1 MVHLENYTKMK
12 FTQYLTEA
20 KKEGA
25 NLHLEHIED
34 QVLNFGVQGAR
45 DAINFLQSLRD
56 MLAGHAQ
63 SKVNVTTKWDGA
75 PAIFCGT
82 NPDNGKFF
90 VGTKG
95 VFNAN
100 AKLNYTDE
108 DIDKNHAGEGLNAK
122 LKVALRYL
130 PKLGIKSVLQGDMMF
145 AKGDISEKNI
155 DGEDYITFQPNTL
168 VYAVP
173 ADSKLAKTMQ
183 AAQLGVVFHT
193 SYTGKTF
200 ADMKA
205 SFNIDIKNL
214 TTTKDVWFRD
224 AYFTDASGTA
234 TFTEEET
241 KQITSILS
249 NVGSIFKKTN
259 SMSIGRISGSDTVR
273 EYIKTFNNTKVRE
286 GQKITNTAAHTREL
300 LKWVEEKLNK
310 EIISAKMEKTKRDR
324 TMIKNEIMRTLRG
337 SAADLKNIFDMQNG
351 MVDAKNM
358 IIKKLQ
364 QIKQVASTFV
374 QTEDGFRVT
383 NPEGFVAVDRL
394 KGNAVKLVDRLEFS
408 HLNFTAAKAWSK

>member
-1 MVHLENYTKMK
+1 MSN
-12 FTQYLTEA
+12 
-20 KKEGA
+20 
-25 NLHLEHIED
+25 EHIED
-34 QVLNFGVQGAR
+34 EILNRGVQGAR

-56 MLAGHAQ
+56 MLAGNSS
-63 SKVNVTTKWDGA
+63 SKVNITTKWDGA
-75 PAIFCGT
+75 PAIFCGI
-82 NPDNGKFF
+82 NPDNSKFF

-108 DIDKNHAGEGLNAK
+108 DIDKNHPGEGLNAK

-130 PKLGIKSVLQGDMMF
+130 PKLGIKGVLQGDMMF

-259 SMSIGRISGSDTVR
+259 SMSIGRISGNDTIR

-310 EIISAKMEKTKRDR
+310 DIVSAKMEKTKRGK

-337 SAADLKNIFDMQNG
+337 SANDLKNVFDMQNG

-364 QIKQVASTFV
+364 QIKQVTSTFV